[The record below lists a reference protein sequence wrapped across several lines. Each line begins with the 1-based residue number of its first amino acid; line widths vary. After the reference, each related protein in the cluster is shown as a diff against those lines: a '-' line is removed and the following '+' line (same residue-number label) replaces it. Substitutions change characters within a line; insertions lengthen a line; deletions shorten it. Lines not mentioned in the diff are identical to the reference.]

1 MKRVR
6 FTVKCKLPRKEYVF
20 LLSDIFHLTLPL
32 FTTIP
37 RLHDHLGDNRKSH
50 SCDLVLVTGGTVFTD
65 QLDIKLQCRVT
76 LPGGTLLNQWL
87 CNEACLMAR
96 IQSVAYDQIRS
107 KSLITDHMTSDFD
120 RERLPS
126 GAFIYSN

>member
-1 MKRVR
+1 MFFSFRTF
-6 FTVKCKLPRKEYVF
+6 FTRPCPYSPRSRGF
-20 LLSDIFHLTLPL
+20 GRRSPAACILNSC
-32 FTTIP
+32 
-37 RLHDHLGDNRKSH
+37 RLHGHLGDNRKSH